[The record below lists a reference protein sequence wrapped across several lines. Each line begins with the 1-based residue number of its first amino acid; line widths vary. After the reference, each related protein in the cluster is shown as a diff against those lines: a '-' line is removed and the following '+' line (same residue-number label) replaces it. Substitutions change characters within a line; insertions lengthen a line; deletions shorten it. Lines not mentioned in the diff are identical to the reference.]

1 MKKNLAKKALALALA
16 MLLALSCGCG
26 KKKDGRETAPTP
38 APTEGVDIAVPV
50 ATPEPIPEAGG
61 EVRMYM
67 PTNAD
72 ILDPLSVNT
81 EEMLSLFS
89 LVFESLISVGSDGTL
104 SPELAENWS
113 SDGGGVWTI
122 NLRGDVRW
130 HNGDKAF
137 TARDVVLTF
146 ERLKALGSDCYYAY
160 CADKISSIEAVDN
173 STITVTMKSPG
184 YASLYAL
191 TFPIMM
197 NGALSTAP
205 VGTGPYKVTA
215 ASGGRVTLT
224 ANDGWWKQRPYIDSF
239 VFLERDSNSTALAS
253 YSAGQLDLVPTSAT
267 IAGRYRQEN
276 KTAVLDVMTQSAEIM
291 LLNSTS
297 ATLMDIRVKQAIAY
311 ALDRSRIIS
320 NIYMNRAQASDVPIA
335 PDSWLYD
342 TRSKVYDYDIVKAR
356 SLLEEAGWTDVDN
369 DGRLEKNGMALSEMN
384 IQLLV
389 NESTDSTRR
398 DAANAIAE
406 QLEELGITVEVVTAP
421 YSAGSDESEFQTL
434 LSQGQYDAA
443 LIGINL
449 PRDSNLTEVM
459 RYGGSANYGNYSNSE
474 LMGLATAMMNAAD
487 EPAYRDAASAFQLK
501 FVEEMPFIM
510 LYFRLNS
517 IIYSTDIKGLTGAR
531 EPDIMRAVDKWYMY
545 DSTNKH
551 S

>member
-1 MKKNLAKKALALALA
+1 MKKNWAKKTLAFSLAI
-16 MLLALSCGCG
+16 LLALCCGCG
-26 KKKDGRETAPTP
+26 KKGKSAEPTP
-38 APTEGVDIAVPV
+38 TATPGMDIAVPV

-89 LVFESLISVGSDGTL
+89 MVFESLISVGSDGTL

-113 SDGGGVWTI
+113 SDGNGVWTI
-122 NLRGDVRW
+122 NLRGGVNW
-130 HNGDKAF
+130 HSGDKML
-137 TARDVVLTF
+137 TARDVVQTF
-146 ERLKALGSDCYYAY
+146 ERLKELGDDCYYAY
-160 CADKISSIEAVDN
+160 CAEKIESIDEVNN
-173 STITVTMKSPG
+173 STLTVTMKSPG

-197 NGALSTAP
+197 NGAVSTAP
-205 VGTGPYKVTA
+205 IGTGPYRVTG
-215 ASGGRVTLT
+215 ASGGRLTLNV
-224 ANDGWWKQRPYIDSF
+224 NDGWWKQRPYIDSF

-253 YSAGQLDLVPTSAT
+253 YSAGQLDIVPTSAT

-276 KTAVLDVMTQSAEIM
+276 KTGVLDVMTQSAEMM

-297 ATLMDIRVKQAIAY
+297 PTLMDIRVKQAIAY

-342 TRSKVYDYDIVKAR
+342 SRSKVYDYDIVKAR
-356 SLLEEAGWTDVDN
+356 TLLEEAGWTDVDD

-389 NESTDSTRR
+389 NESSDTTRR
-398 DAANAIAE
+398 DAASAIAE
-406 QLEELGITVEVVTAP
+406 QLEELGITVEVVTAA
-421 YSAGSDESEFQTL
+421 YTAGKENGEFQTL
-434 LSQGQYDAA
+434 LAEGNYDVA

-449 PRDSNLTEVM
+449 PRDGDLTDVI
-459 RYGGSANYGNYSNSE
+459 RFGGSANYGNYSNSE
-474 LMGLATAMMNAAD
+474 LLGLAANMMKAPD
-487 EPAYRDAASAFQLK
+487 ETTYRDAASAFQLK

-517 IIYSTDIKGLTGAR
+517 IIYSTEIKGLAGAR
-531 EPDIMRAVDKWYMY
+531 EPDIMRAVDKWYIY
-545 DSTNKH
+545 DSTNKPAN
-551 S
+551 